1 MSEATLTVDTK
12 PEISG
17 VTELVSSD
25 TGRLRRIAS
34 GFTKLPW
41 LIEEDKFDSLVEI
54 INHENSVKGSTAI
67 DTKQSDKYAAV
78 GELVEVAGGAW
89 YRRSNS
95 LAIIPI
101 QGTIFPKGNF
111 FSSFSGSLSAQGI
124 ISSVMACSD
133 DPKVNTI
140 LFDVDS
146 PGGYVAGVPECADV
160 IYNAR
165 KDVKIVSHVSEAYS
179 AAYYLASQSNEI
191 VVTKSGGVG
200 SIGVL
205 TIHKSIARLNED
217 NGIDVTI
224 IRIPEWKAEANP
236 YEKLTESAKKNIL
249 EEIGGVYDDFVSAVA
264 RGRKVEASDVKKN
277 YGKGRTL
284 NAEDGL
290 KTGMVDRIEAWHET
304 LARVQE
310 ESDKRR
316 SGTTKRSFTMAEPTD
331 TVVAETVEPVVAT
344 AVEDKNAELQAQIDE
359 LKKQAEDNKAALV
372 QAVEKGAKTEEK
384 LQKSEEA
391 RLAKEATE
399 FVDSLDALTL
409 NAEDHGPL
417 IARMR
422 ENMTTEDATAIE
434 SVLVAANTA
443 AKQSGIFDAQTDKD
457 KTKVD
462 VSGDSN
468 SKLWQQANTAVEKGE
483 FKNQAEAL
491 ASITAG
497 RSAQVVKASLNEHV
511 DNMKR
516 VA

>member
-1 MSEATLTVDTK
+1 MSEATLTVETEDK
-12 PEISG
+12 LSPVG
-17 VTELVSSD
+17 ELVSIDS
-25 TGRLRRIAS
+25 GRLKRIAS

-41 LIEEDKFDSLVEI
+41 LIEPNKFDALVEI

-67 DTKQSDKYAAV
+67 DTKQTDKYAAV

-133 DPKVNTI
+133 DPKINTI

-165 KDVKIVSHVSEAYS
+165 KNVKIVSHVSEAYS
-179 AAYYLASQSNEI
+179 AAYYLASQSDEI

-205 TIHKSIARLNED
+205 TIHKSIERLNKES
-217 NGIDVTI
+217 GVDVTI

-236 YEKLTESAKKNIL
+236 YEQLTDSAKKSIQ
-249 EEIGGVYDDFVSAVA
+249 EEITGVYDDFVSAVA
-264 RGRKVEASDVKKN
+264 RGRGVEASDVKKN

-290 KTGMVDRIEAWHET
+290 ETGMVDRIEAWHET

-316 SGTTKRSFTMAEPTD
+316 SGTTKRSFTMAEPTEA
-331 TVVAETVEPVVAT
+331 VVAETLEPVVAT
-344 AVEDKNAELQAQIDE
+344 VVEDKNAEMQAQIDE
-359 LKKQAEDNKAALV
+359 LKKQAEESKAALV
-372 QAVEKGAKTEEK
+372 KAVEKGAKTEAQ
-384 LQKSEEA
+384 LQKSEDA

-399 FVDSLDALTL
+399 FVESLDALTF
-409 NAEDHGPL
+409 NAEDDGPL

-422 ENMTTEDATAIE
+422 QNMTTEDATAIE

-443 AKQSGIFDAQTDKD
+443 AKQSGIFEVQTNKD

-468 SKLWQQANTAVEKGE
+468 SQLWKQANEAVEKGE
-483 FKNQAEAL
+483 HKNQAEAL
-491 ASITAG
+491 AAITAG

-511 DNMKR
+511 DNMTR